1 MTEEIIKQ
9 IQEIRAKNNKSWMD
23 ILRLAFRVAPDEAGK
38 IMKEITERDRQINKL
53 TSKLGKEDSE

>member
-53 TSKLGKEDSE
+53 TSKLVKEDSE